1 MSLVEGMHFD
11 FSESDARAIIQAY
24 SESPN
29 KIADLSAPQFA
40 HNIDHRT
47 YMEWCFNTPW
57 TTHTYYSGEGLNRFV
72 ADETHYELE
81 RQGFRWNPWQK
92 HFSETGSN
100 GRHISQAYPRTR
112 GNVMKALTERAIEF
126 FIPCKNYLWP
136 ADDNPKNL
144 RISLE
149 PWIRQ
154 IE

>member
-24 SESPN
+24 SQSPN
-29 KIADLSAPQFA
+29 KIPDLSPPQFA
-40 HNIDHRT
+40 RNIDSRT
-47 YMEWCFNTPW
+47 YTEWCLNHPW
-57 TTHTYYSGEGLNRFV
+57 YRGYSGEGFNRFV

-81 RQGFRWNPWQK
+81 RQGFVWDPRQK

-100 GRHISQAYPRTR
+100 GHHISQAYPRTR

-126 FIPCKNYLWP
+126 FRPCKSYLWP
-136 ADDNPKNL
+136 ADDDPKNL

-149 PWIRQ
+149 PWIHQ